1 MNVHARVS
9 VCVYALG
16 ERKDHR
22 TPSESTE
29 ETAGVMAT
37 GATAAAGAAGSVAA
51 VAAVAAG
58 YQKMR
63 SRPNSTPADLRY
75 DPCMAATPTEL
86 LHTAA
91 APTTTNAR
99 CHNNN
104 QHHASAESTID
115 APTTDAVTIF
125 PFISTVVKIRSS
137 GRPDRRK
144 KRTENYTSLTV

>member
-1 MNVHARVS
+1 MYVCERVH
-9 VCVYALG
+9 VCVCPGCAQ
-16 ERKDHR
+16 
-22 TPSESTE
+22 STTKHPQRAQ

-37 GATAAAGAAGSVAA
+37 GAMAGAGAAGSVAA

-91 APTTTNAR
+91 ATTTTNAR
-99 CHNNN
+99 CHYNN
-104 QHHASAESTID
+104 
-115 APTTDAVTIF
+115 
-125 PFISTVVKIRSS
+125 
-137 GRPDRRK
+137 
-144 KRTENYTSLTV
+144 